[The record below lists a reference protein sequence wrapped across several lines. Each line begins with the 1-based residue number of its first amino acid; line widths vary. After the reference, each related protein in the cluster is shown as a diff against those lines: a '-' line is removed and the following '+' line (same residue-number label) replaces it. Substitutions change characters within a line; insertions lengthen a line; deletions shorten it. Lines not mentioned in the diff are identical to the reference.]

1 MYYKRLVLSI
11 LNIAFSQRTRNLPDR
26 PLPRKRDGFKSNDS
40 SVRCVSN
47 LLTYV
52 CDVIF
57 GFTQGVEIVVFY
69 TLQRLEELVC
79 GCYFCRCCSVVKLK
93 CPPCFLSILWASK

>member
-11 LNIAFSQRTRNLPDR
+11 LNIASSQRTRNLPDR

-40 SVRCVSN
+40 SVRCLSN

-57 GFTQGVEIVVFY
+57 GFTQGVEIVVF
-69 TLQRLEELVC
+69 TLCNDWRSWFADVIFVAVALL
-79 GCYFCRCCSVVKLK
+79 
-93 CPPCFLSILWASK
+93 